1 MDLDAKKILKT
12 LNPRKVWVPVA
23 LGLGIVA
30 YLFISDPNITVD
42 KLTLVF
48 DASFWPILLAL
59 LVFFSR
65 FAGYIFRMRHR
76 MDVGSASGWN

>member
-12 LNPRKVWVPVA
+12 LNPRKIWVPVV
-23 LGLGIVA
+23 LGLGIVV
-30 YLFISDPNITVD
+30 YMFFSDPNITAD

-48 DASFWPILLAL
+48 DATAIPILLAI

-65 FAGYIFRMRHR
+65 FAGYIFRIKSRQPI
-76 MDVGSASGWN
+76 NTTK